1 MPLSATITDDR
12 TIVDT
17 DRDIMSL
24 DRFISIHARSFL
36 RNMLALAGIR
46 PASPWNSYFFRHFAR
61 QGLVGSDNFGQLY
74 LIPASGFAYNAAS
87 KPAYRYALS
96 TLPFDTCH
104 VPLTAA
110 LSQQA

>member
-1 MPLSATITDDR
+1 MPLSATITTDD
-12 TIVDT
+12 TIVGT

-24 DRFISIHARSFL
+24 DRFISTRVRKFL
-36 RNMLALAGIR
+36 RNMLASVRIK
-46 PASPWNSYFFRHFAR
+46 PASPLNSYFFHHFAR
-61 QGLVGSDNFGQLY
+61 QDLVGSDNFGQLY
-74 LIPASGFAYNAAS
+74 LIPASGFAYKLAR

-110 LSQQA
+110 LSYEA